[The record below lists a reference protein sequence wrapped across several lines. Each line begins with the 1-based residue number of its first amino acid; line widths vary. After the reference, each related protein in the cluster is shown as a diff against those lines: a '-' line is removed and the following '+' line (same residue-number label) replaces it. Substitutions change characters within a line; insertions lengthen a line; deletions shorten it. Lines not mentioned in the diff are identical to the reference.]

1 MFSAPPPLTPTFTLT
16 LTLTPEICSPASA
29 RSAASQSAAASGWR
43 TTKARS
49 MRRCSPKL
57 SLAFERGEN
66 LAPAILC
73 SPTVCLSPAA
83 LRRAHRFLLEI
94 HAAGDVEVLRQLIP
108 EGLSRLISSDR
119 ASLNDIEIGHGR
131 RSIIPSPVPSWWS
144 RYGDVYKQ
152 HLMDHPGWS
161 GAKYTPRL
169 SHVTALSDPRHADTW
184 PRTAMCNEYFVPLG
198 IKYQQSAIIY
208 KQRTYFIGIG
218 VNRSQRDFSPRD
230 RALLDLVCL
239 HASQAWRNA
248 VTLAALRQQ
257 AARPGEPGPVSR
269 AVLAVNNDSG
279 TIRSLSPQ
287 AALLVRRH
295 FGTDSGGGNRLPD
308 DMHRWLRTQQARLAS
323 AGDLTPLPLVPLVIG
338 HAGGQMTA
346 QLAQRLHGETIV
358 LLEEETADRADAPC
372 GGDRFTPREN
382 EVLHWLRDG
391 KRNGEIG
398 IILGISG
405 RTVEKHLEHLFQKLG
420 VETRTAAV
428 RAAMEREPRNH

>member
-1 MFSAPPPLTPTFTLT
+1 
-16 LTLTPEICSPASA
+16 
-29 RSAASQSAAASGWR
+29 
-43 TTKARS
+43 
-49 MRRCSPKL
+49 L
-57 SLAFERGEN
+57 S
-66 LAPAILC
+66 

-144 RYGDVYKQ
+144 RYGDVYKR

-184 PRTAMCNEYFVPLG
+184 SRTAMCNEYFVPLG
-198 IKYQQSAIIY
+198 IKFQQSALIY

-218 VNRSQRDFSPRD
+218 VNRSHCDFSPQD
-230 RALLDLVCL
+230 RALLDLVCP

-248 VTLAALRQQ
+248 VMLAALRQQ
-257 AARPGEPGPVSR
+257 AEAPGEPGPLSHA
-269 AVLAVNNDSG
+269 AVAVTTDG
-279 TIRSLSPQ
+279 GAILSLSPQ
-287 AALLVRRH
+287 AALIVRTH

-308 DMHRWLRTQQARLAS
+308 DLHQWLQAQQARLGS
-323 AGDLTPLPLVPLVIG
+323 AGDLESLPPSPLVIG

-346 QLAQRLHGETIV
+346 RLAQRLPEETII
-358 LLEEETADRADAPC
+358 LLEEETLTSAGPPC

-382 EVLHWLRDG
+382 EVLHWLRHG

-428 RAAMEREPRNH
+428 RAAMEQEPRNH